1 MPTVK
6 FKAIESFS
14 SEDPNYP
21 AANLLRPDNR
31 KWKCRQPGEQ
41 TAFVVIRLEEP
52 VQISGIDIGNEHSA
66 FIEVLVARSGP
77 VNPTF
82 SEMLLATKFMS
93 MVESRNSTSTN
104 RLQCFSGSSLLPTV
118 AQEKWDLVKVICTQ
132 DFNTRVK
139 FGLTFITLHTTSGKK
154 GERSLVPEKFQQMI
168 KAEASKK
175 QPESGTAGGIAL
187 AAFGRFKLRE
197 ESPDSDEEG
206 TKVFARWKQKTEI
219 ATAPQRPASSGTT
232 STLLRDIK
240 PSDALLKK
248 KESSLPS
255 IHPGMATTRPKPQK
269 YESSDEDE
277 KLAGLATGRPNR
289 NDESLLYDPED
300 CKPSEKKLAIKPTTV
315 PERPHRPKENARSAD
330 KTDKNAS
337 KLSSSK
343 FSEFL
348 QFTGQTVD
356 GPGAS
361 RAQVSKEGKP
371 PSTQDKERQDSSK
384 HVLSRSESAA
394 KRMSSLP
401 IDKESVAV
409 KKRPPSPTA
418 DNAGPSSS
426 SQATKKIKP
435 ETSEPVSRQE
445 DEPKRLRYKP
455 FGKLFEN
462 VVLAISGIQHPE
474 RGNIRGKALAMGAKY
489 RPDWD
494 SSCTHLICA
503 YKNTPKYNQVKG
515 KGKIVEKDWIEKCY
529 SLRRKLSWRKF
540 ALDTEECQVTDS
552 EDEIVDIAQRPVEDE
567 PVALSEDDETTSE
580 QVGSRVEASDS
591 EVQPD
596 ERGRMPY
603 DISTDDEAGCNDDQ
617 SNGGLDFFKDYTFYI
632 DRDVGAVDTM
642 KLERFIKTYRG
653 TMTKAIN
660 DADFI
665 VTRSKR
671 LVESSCKARLVK
683 PLWIFECNEMECF
696 IPLDRYLL

>member
-31 KWKCRQPGEQ
+31 KWKCHQAGEQ

-77 VNPTF
+77 ANPTF

-104 RLQCFSGSSLLPTV
+104 RLQCFSGPSLLPTV

-139 FGLTFITLHTTSGKK
+139 FGLAFITLHTSSGKK
-154 GERSLVPEKFQQMI
+154 TERSLVPEKFQQLI

-175 QPESGTAGGIAL
+175 QPDSGSAGGIAL

-219 ATAPQRPASSGTT
+219 NASPSSGTT

-240 PSDALLKK
+240 PSEALLKK
-248 KESSLPS
+248 KESSLQI
-255 IHPGMATTRPKPQK
+255 IHPGTATTRPKPQK
-269 YESSDEDE
+269 YESSDEDQ
-277 KLAGLATGRPNR
+277 KPVNSVATARQNR
-289 NDESLLYDPED
+289 NDKSLLYDPED
-300 CKPSEKKLAIKPTTV
+300 CKPSEKKLAIKPPPTV
-315 PERPHRPKENARSAD
+315 PERPPRPKENARPGEKA
-330 KTDKNAS
+330 DKNAS

-356 GPGAS
+356 GPGVS
-361 RAQVSKEGKP
+361 RTHLSKEGKS

-384 HVLSRSESAA
+384 HVLSRSESTA

-401 IDKESVAV
+401 IEKESVAV

-418 DNAGPSSS
+418 DNAGSSSS
-426 SQATKKIKP
+426 SQAVKKIRP
-435 ETSEPVSRQE
+435 ATSEPE
-445 DEPKRLRYKP
+445 DEPKRLQYKP
-455 FGKLFEN
+455 FGKLLDN

-474 RGNIRGKALAMGAKY
+474 RGNIRSKALAMGAKY

-552 EDEIVDIAQRPVEDE
+552 EDEIVDIAQRPVEEE
-567 PVALSEDDETTSE
+567 PLTVSDGDETTTE
-580 QVGSRVEASDS
+580 QERVRVEAGHS

-596 ERGRMPY
+596 ENGRMPY

-617 SNGGLDFFKDYTFYI
+617 SKGGLDFFKEYTFFI

-653 TMTKAIN
+653 TMIKAIN

-671 LVESSCKARLVK
+671 LVESTCKGRLVK
-683 PLWIFECNEMECF
+683 PLWIFECHEMECF
-696 IPLDRYLL
+696 IPVDRYLL